1 MLNNMEHEKESQ
13 YTIKNF
19 LPLIII
25 YSIIILFTGT
35 KQFFYGFNIHNAM
48 YDFMGIYFIVFS
60 LFKII
65 NLKGFAE
72 AYSMYDIIAKRFTVY
87 AYLYPFIELLLG
99 CFYLIR
105 FQLLVTNWIT
115 LLLMIISS
123 IGVAYEL
130 TQKKEITCACLG
142 VVFKIPMTY
151 VTLAEDL
158 IMGIM
163 ALIMLIN

>member
-1 MLNNMEHEKESQ
+1 MEHEKENL

-25 YSIIILFTGT
+25 MSLIMLFTGI
-35 KQFFYGFNIHNAM
+35 KQYFYGFDIHSAM

-60 LFKII
+60 FFKII

-72 AYSMYDIIAKRFTVY
+72 AYSTYDIIAKRFTAY
-87 AYLYPFIELLLG
+87 AYAYPFVELILG
-99 CFYLIR
+99 IFYLMR
-105 FQLLVTNWIT
+105 FQLFVVNVAT
-115 LLLMIISS
+115 LFLMVISS

-130 TQKKEITCACLG
+130 AQKKEIMCACLG

-151 VTLAEDL
+151 VTLTEDL

-163 ALIMLIN
+163 ALLMLIL